1 MEFTLFVEVTS
12 VTYSFYYKII
22 AYQAYTW
29 YFHSKSY
36 LLNILNYVCLY
47 NLGMLYISVV
57 CVCVYILYL
66 PSSYTYFHVNVCC
79 FIKILNKE
87 GKQAKKVYTNM

>member
-1 MEFTLFVEVTS
+1 MDLHRGDCSLFSELFRLWKGWKEKMEQCHLVLIHSGTALYSKYPLFMLQLFLATFMEFTLFVEVTS

-36 LLNILNYVCLY
+36 L
-47 NLGMLYISVV
+47 
-57 CVCVYILYL
+57 
-66 PSSYTYFHVNVCC
+66 TF
-79 FIKILNKE
+79 
-87 GKQAKKVYTNM
+87 